1 MNYESIVNDFINR
14 FNNVNHNNVNYNNLV
29 SMLNNGEMS
38 FYLYYGDSNG
48 TSMTGAN
55 YFVTSNLNIIFYV
68 KSNPNP
74 SISTYERYN
83 GMFTNMYNLTSSI
96 QDYYY
101 FENGILYTSTK
112 PSTVVVPGVLISYIS
127 PSWVSYYNNDS
138 QQQANDIIGAINQ
151 QTNTI
156 EEQTQVIEE
165 QTEAMTSTDFDE
177 SEVNIDTSSANIDNS
192 QQQGLFT
199 TIFNNFNSAI
209 SSDDVEYLEIPLVN
223 GQGLRIP
230 SNIVSSHL
238 GSLTALINAFWFYV
252 FGLYAFKFVNNL
264 IIKIKDGSILDGYTS
279 NEVITS
285 DMM

>member
-1 MNYESIVNDFINR
+1 MNYFNYAIKCVIRNIIYKLIKPRNLIIIIVSLIVIFLLSNYTSVFGWEGDNDCTDKNNTIAMNYESIVNDFINR

-112 PSTVVVPGVLISYIS
+112 PSTVVVP
-127 PSWVSYYNNDS
+127 
-138 QQQANDIIGAINQ
+138 
-151 QTNTI
+151 
-156 EEQTQVIEE
+156 
-165 QTEAMTSTDFDE
+165 
-177 SEVNIDTSSANIDNS
+177 
-192 QQQGLFT
+192 
-199 TIFNNFNSAI
+199 
-209 SSDDVEYLEIPLVN
+209 
-223 GQGLRIP
+223 
-230 SNIVSSHL
+230 
-238 GSLTALINAFWFYV
+238 V
-252 FGLYAFKFVNNL
+252 F
-264 IIKIKDGSILDGYTS
+264 
-279 NEVITS
+279 
-285 DMM
+285 